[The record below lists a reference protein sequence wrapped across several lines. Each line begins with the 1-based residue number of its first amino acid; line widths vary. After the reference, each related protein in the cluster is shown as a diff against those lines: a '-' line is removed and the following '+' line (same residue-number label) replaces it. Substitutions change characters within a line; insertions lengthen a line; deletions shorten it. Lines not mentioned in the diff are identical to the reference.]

1 MENVTLKIY
10 DETGKNVI
18 KIYEAVPYEIPFG
31 TVRALMAILKVEE
44 LDNQTELLKLLATA
58 WDKIVNV
65 LSNVFPEC
73 TEDEWDRVKTKEV
86 LRAIIAI
93 AKYAITDIFSVPTE
107 KN

>member
-1 MENVTLKIY
+1 MENITLKIY
-10 DETGKNVI
+10 DETGKNVV

-44 LDNQTELLKLLATA
+44 LDNQAELLKLLSTA
-58 WDKIVNV
+58 WDKIMDV

-73 TEDEWDRVKTKEV
+73 TDEEWDKLKTKEV
-86 LRAIIAI
+86 LRVIVAI
-93 AKYAITDIFSVPTE
+93 AKYAVTDIFNIPVE